1 MLCRQ
6 ARRNARSGSIQKL
19 LITPHGS
26 KTSQQNVSER
36 SDMIVE
42 GSGTPSRLTCHLSQR
57 RLLLKRSEH
66 LLQPPHLL
74 SHAPHPQPLLVHHPR
89 RRSPQPTWTT
99 GSPQHRHKRSP
110 SFGRSWINQPQQP
123 LLHRHSGPTPHTPP
137 ALRSDVTNERPVTS
151 QVVRVSDTL
160 LRVREDAR
168 RLAIRYQ

>member
-6 ARRNARSGSIQKL
+6 VRRNARSGSIQKL
-19 LITPHGS
+19 SITPHGS

-57 RLLLKRSEH
+57 RLLLKRPEH
-66 LLQPPHLL
+66 LLQPPHRLP
-74 SHAPHPQPLLVHHPR
+74 HAPHPRPLLVRHPR
-89 RRSPQPTWTT
+89 RRLPQPTWTT
-99 GSPQHRHKRSP
+99 GSLQHRHKRSLR
-110 SFGRSWINQPQQP
+110 FERSWINQPPQP
-123 LLHRHSGPTPHTPP
+123 VRHHHSGPTPHTPP
-137 ALRSDVTNERPVTS
+137 ALRSDVTSEQPATS

-168 RLAIRYQ
+168 RLVIRYQ